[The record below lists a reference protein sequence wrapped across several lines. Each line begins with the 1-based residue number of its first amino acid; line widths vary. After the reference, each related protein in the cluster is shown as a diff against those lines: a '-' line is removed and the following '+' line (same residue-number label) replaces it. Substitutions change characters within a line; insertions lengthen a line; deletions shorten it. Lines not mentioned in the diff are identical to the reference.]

1 MKSRVLFL
9 ILALIIL
16 LSGSL
21 AFPFVRFRMTSSE
34 RKQGA
39 TQAFIV
45 GHRGAAGLAPENTLA
60 AFREGMKA
68 TSMIELDVH
77 LSKDGHVIVA
87 HDPTADRTTD
97 GTGAWQDLTL
107 EEIKKLDAGSWFNPS
122 FAGER
127 VPTLDEVLSMVDG
140 HCTVI
145 IELKWPEVGVYD
157 GLAQKVVQLIHD
169 KGASHWTV
177 IQSFEISYLTQIVRS
192 WPDVLCYQL
201 IYGTLNF
208 PPIWQD
214 RRLHFGTFAPLKGI
228 AGVVCYYK
236 FTSPGLVDRLHAR
249 KLFVGAYTVN
259 EPEDA
264 ARLQNL
270 GIDILITDV
279 PDLLSGHATKR

>member
-1 MKSRVLFL
+1 MRSRVLFL

-39 TQAFIV
+39 SQALIV
-45 GHRGAAGLAPENTLA
+45 GHRGAAGVAPENTLA

-68 TSMIELDVH
+68 TSVIELDVH

-107 EEIKKLDAGSWFNPS
+107 EEIKKLDAGSWFSPS

-127 VPTLDEVLSMVDG
+127 IPTLDEVLSMVDG

-177 IQSFEISYLTQIVRS
+177 IQSFEISYLTQIVKS
-192 WPDVLCYQL
+192 WPDVVCYQL

-214 RRLHFGTFAPLKGI
+214 RRLHLGTFTPIKGI
-228 AGVVCYYK
+228 MGVVCHYR
-236 FTSPGLVDRLHAR
+236 FVSPGLVDGLHAR
-249 KLFVGAYTVN
+249 KLQVGAYTVN
-259 EPEDA
+259 RPGDVG
-264 ARLQNL
+264 RLQNL
-270 GIDILITDV
+270 RVDLVITDF
-279 PDLLSGHATKR
+279 PDRISAAAQ